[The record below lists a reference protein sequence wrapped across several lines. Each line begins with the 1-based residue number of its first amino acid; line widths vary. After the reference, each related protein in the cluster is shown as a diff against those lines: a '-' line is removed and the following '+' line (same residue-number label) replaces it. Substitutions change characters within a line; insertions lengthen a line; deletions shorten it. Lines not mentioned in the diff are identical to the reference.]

1 MAKRVVVTKLAQI
14 TYNDVLEYLIA
25 NWGEIVTNN
34 FIERFEEVC
43 KALAKNPQI
52 FPFKDKVK
60 QVQYCVLTKHNVLYF
75 KEVEEMIQILII
87 FDTRQNPEK
96 LLSWL

>member
-1 MAKRVVVTKLAQI
+1 MVKKVVITKLAQI

-25 NWGEIVTNN
+25 NWGETVTND
-34 FIERFEEVC
+34 FIERFEEVYR
-43 KALAKNPQI
+43 AIAKNPQM

-60 QVQYCVLTKHNVLYF
+60 QVQYCVLTKHNILYF

-87 FDTRQNPEK
+87 FDTRQNPKK
-96 LLSWL
+96 LLGLL